1 MSNTRKNS
9 LLGTTLNNKFNLSQ
23 NTGKT
28 PNTLWNKGP
37 YKAELSTSPN
47 PVTPTAKA
55 FMKHKKDM
63 IQTKI
68 GYPKNPKKIALWSKI
83 LDV

>member
-1 MSNTRKNS
+1 
-9 LLGTTLNNKFNLSQ
+9 
-23 NTGKT
+23 
-28 PNTLWNKGP
+28 
-37 YKAELSTSPN
+37 
-47 PVTPTAKA
+47 
-55 FMKHKKDM
+55 MKHKKDM